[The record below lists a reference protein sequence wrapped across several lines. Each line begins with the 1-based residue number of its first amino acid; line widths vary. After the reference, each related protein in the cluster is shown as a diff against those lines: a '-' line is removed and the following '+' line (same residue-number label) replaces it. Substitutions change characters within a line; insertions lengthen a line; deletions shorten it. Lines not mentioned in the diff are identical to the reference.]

1 MGPGFMSPTPVK
13 ALGLVLLLSLIG
25 SSCSIL
31 RNLKEL
37 KAGRKEEAAQPSVVN
52 SRLDSLWR
60 EQLPADTI
68 LLTPRKDDGS
78 TTSESIQNI
87 WREPGSADLDRHGPV
102 PGYRVQLASDEKK
115 EELEPL
121 LLKVEREMKIK
132 AYLEYHGGRYTLRI
146 GDFIDKAEA
155 EIERKRAVSFGY
167 KHAWVVQTKVS
178 TR

>member
-1 MGPGFMSPTPVK
+1 
-13 ALGLVLLLSLIG
+13 
-25 SSCSIL
+25 L

-37 KAGRKEEAAQPSVVN
+37 KVGRKEEAAQPTVVD

-78 TTSESIQNI
+78 TASESIQKI
-87 WREPGSADLDRHGPV
+87 WRGPGSADLDNRGPV
-102 PGYRVQLASDEKK
+102 SGYRVQLASAEKS

-121 LLKVEREMKIK
+121 LRKVEREMKTK
-132 AYLEYHGGRYTLRI
+132 AYMEFHGGRYTLRI
-146 GDFIDKAEA
+146 GDFIDKTEA

-178 TR
+178 PR